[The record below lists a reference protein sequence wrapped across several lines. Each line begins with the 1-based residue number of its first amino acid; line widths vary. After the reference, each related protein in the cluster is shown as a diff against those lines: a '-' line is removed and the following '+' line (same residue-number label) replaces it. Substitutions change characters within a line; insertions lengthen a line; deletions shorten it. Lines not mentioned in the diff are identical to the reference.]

1 MILMTFCFYYS
12 ITLLFQVQEATR
24 SKFQAVQELD
34 DYKRSVSE
42 DKAVQRTAKEQQ
54 EHLNASL
61 QRELSLEKDRS
72 SKCATE
78 LKLFNEK
85 SAQHTLEF
93 QKLISEKDSM
103 ETSLQQMTVERDTI
117 KMTSNTLQ
125 KSLHRLQQETK
136 QEQDKVLHMTKEL
149 DSLNDTKNNLSMKE

>member
-1 MILMTFCFYYS
+1 MFFLSNF
-12 ITLLFQVQEATR
+12 LFQVQEATR
-24 SKFQAVQELD
+24 SKFQAVQELE

-42 DKAVQRTAKEQQ
+42 AKVVQRTAKEQQ
-54 EHLNASL
+54 EHLNTSL

-72 SKCATE
+72 SKYVTE

-85 SAQHTLEF
+85 SAQQTLEF

-125 KSLHRLQQETK
+125 KSLHRLQQEIK
-136 QEQDKVLHMTKEL
+136 QKQDKVFHMTKEL
-149 DSLNDTKNNLSMKE
+149 DSLNDTKNNLFMKE